1 MKSLGFGSTD
11 FIIRQSKDQEKREQ
25 RLILQAI
32 EKRKNESQA
41 LFEARCKEIDRQNQQ
56 AAIQLL
62 NEQGTVQLTIRHAE
76 SPEAKDEYGKQPGK
90 SIEENFEEKKEG
102 EERR

>member
-1 MKSLGFGSTD
+1 LEVANR
-11 FIIRQSKDQEKREQ
+11 IIRQAKDQEKREQ

-62 NEQGTVQLTIRHAE
+62 NEQGTANFTIRHAE
-76 SPEAKDEYGKQPGK
+76 SLEAKDEYGKQRGK
-90 SIEENFEEKKEG
+90 NIEESIEEKTQGEK
-102 EERR
+102 RR